1 VFIFGA
7 EKLGTFTDE
16 VKLEFDTYMVATT
29 SEYKKHQQV
38 ANNRVTGVV
47 VLAKKFAVGAD
58 LKYPIDAQVINF
70 NTKNVTRE
78 ELFQKFGR
86 GSRSLGQIKG
96 LHVTVVKP
104 G

>member
-1 VFIFGA
+1 MFIFGA

-38 ANNRVTGVV
+38 ADNRVTGVV
-47 VLAKKFAVGAD
+47 VLAEKFAVGAD
-58 LKYPIDAQVINF
+58 LKYPIDALVINF
-70 NTKNVTRE
+70 NPKDVTRG

-86 GSRSLGQIKG
+86 GSRSFVQIKSQ
-96 LHVTVVKP
+96 HVTGSKP